1 MSESLELEEL
11 LDLSKYTQ
19 SSKTPRWRRKALEK
33 ESSTDSP
40 NVLTLLFYKYNRV
53 IVIYHTDV
61 Q

>member
-33 ESSTDSP
+33 ELSTDSP
-40 NVLTLLFYKYNRV
+40 NVFTIYLLYLNRL
-53 IVIYHTDV
+53 IVTFQTDV